1 MWHLVRIMTSLHF
14 TWNLA
19 RERGCDKQVQL
30 WIQHLLYK
38 VVLVLFVLRF
48 CRLSNLEILP
58 LLLTLWYAACYTI
71 RYSKSTC
78 RIISWLMFYH
88 VDVTWIFH
96 RACATFG
103 YFGDLSKERKKEA
116 ERERERER
124 KQQHN
129 LVSSRGILNLQLFAG
144 FFF

>member
-1 MWHLVRIMTSLHF
+1 MKFNSTYQSSLIRTSVTYLVRIMTSLHF

-96 RACATFG
+96 SMCNSWLFWW
-103 YFGDLSKERKKEA
+103 FIERKKE
-116 ERERERER
+116 RSRERER
-124 KQQHN
+124 K
-129 LVSSRGILNLQLFAG
+129 REKTTT
-144 FFF
+144 